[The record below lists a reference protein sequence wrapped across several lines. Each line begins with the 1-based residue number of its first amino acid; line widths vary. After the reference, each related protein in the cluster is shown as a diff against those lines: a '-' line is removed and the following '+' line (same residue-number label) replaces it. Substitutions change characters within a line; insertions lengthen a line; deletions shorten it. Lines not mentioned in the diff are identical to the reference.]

1 MQNVQ
6 SHPPSRTLNCIHAL
20 LITCALAGCGG
31 GDSNAGLKTY
41 PVLTISGTA
50 ATGAPIANAPLTFK
64 CLNETGTR
72 LYTYFD
78 TTDINGAYSKRVD
91 AASAPCVIS
100 VEFTDG
106 NGTSQMLSS
115 YAKQLSANTV
125 ANLTPLTSAVLSSM
139 LGRTTSTYTV
149 TSENDT
155 LSTLKTALE
164 QNKDQ
169 TAWDLLNQNL
179 VSRGLDTSAITGNPV
194 SDYFSAD
201 SAHLGL
207 GYDKLLDDMIQ
218 INLDVPQLYL
228 LAGGINRF
236 EAVAATQDAEVL
248 DTLTGL
254 VWQRCVVGKSWNG
267 TTCSGTETRLYW
279 SEISQTLASIP
290 ISTATDAKPWRLPT
304 YSELATLHD
313 GAATTAPYIV
323 DKTWFPA
330 TTSYWT
336 WSSTA
341 PLTLGSLGVARI
353 IGFQRRAVGTFAGET
368 TDQLVTRLVR

>member
-6 SHPPSRTLNCIHAL
+6 SQQPSRTLKCIHAL
-20 LITCALAGCGG
+20 LVTCALAGCGG
-31 GDSNAGLKTY
+31 GNSNDGVKSY

-50 ATGAPIANAPLTFK
+50 ATGSPIANAPLTFK
-64 CLNETGTR
+64 CLNETGTL

-78 TTDINGAYSKRVD
+78 TTDVNGAYTKRVD

-100 VEFTDG
+100 VEFTDE
-106 NGTSQMLSS
+106 NGTNQMLSS

-139 LGRTTSTYTV
+139 LGSATSTYTV

-155 LSTLKTALE
+155 LSKLKTAFE
-164 QNKDQ
+164 ENKDK
-169 TAWDLLNQNL
+169 TSWDLLNQNI
-179 VSRGLDTSAITGNPV
+179 VSRGIDTSAITGHPV

-201 SAHLGL
+201 SAHLGV
-207 GYDKLLDDMIQ
+207 GYDKLLDDLIQ

-228 LAGGINRF
+228 LAGGIHRF
-236 EAVAATQDAEVL
+236 QAVANTQDAEVL
-248 DTLTGL
+248 DSLTGL
-254 VWQRCVVGKSWNG
+254 IWQRCVVGKSWNG
-267 TTCSGTETRLYW
+267 TTCSDTETRLYW
-279 SEISQTLASIP
+279 SEIPQTLASMP
-290 ISTATDAKPWRLPT
+290 ISTANDAKPWRLPT

-313 GAATTAPYIV
+313 GSTTTAPYIV

-341 PLTLGSLGVARI
+341 PLTPGSLALARI
-353 IGFQRRAVGTFAGET
+353 IGFQRRALGTFAGET
-368 TDQLVTRLVR
+368 TDKLVMRLVR